1 VAAGGT
7 GFGGFDP
14 SVFGQFS
21 DIFENLFGFGGGGPG
36 QPAGSDVVYRMEVT
50 FRDAALGVEAPLKIS
65 RMTSCET
72 CSGLGAAPGTRPK
85 TCSACGGRGRQRFS
99 QGFLVV
105 TRPCTACGGAGTV
118 VEKPCRDCR
127 GEGRKRGTRELTIR
141 IPAGIESGSRLRIQ
155 GEGDAGPAGGAP
167 GDLYVVLTVVEDE
180 IFEREGDD
188 IVLPLDLPFPTLV
201 LGGEITAPTLE
212 GEEKFAIGR
221 GTKAGSEIR
230 LHGRGFGRLGR
241 RGRGDFVVRVG
252 VIVPESPS
260 EKEKDLLRQYAGLTG
275 APVSE
280 KGVFSKAKKIFS

>member
-1 VAAGGT
+1 
-7 GFGGFDP
+7 
-14 SVFGQFS
+14 
-21 DIFENLFGFGGGGPG
+21 
-36 QPAGSDVVYRMEVT
+36 MEVT